1 MVHGSRLLLFNII
14 EALAMKID
22 CILFDLDSVLF
33 IPAAFLENT
42 LKLAVK
48 VMIENGLQADFDE
61 ALNKLKEIRAED
73 SNAGNHFD
81 RLCDYYNGRTDP
93 IIIASGVEKYWDCK
107 SGNMMAAPHAH
118 YVLGNLSQ
126 NYPLAIISNGRP
138 VKQAAKL
145 VRLGLSHFF
154 TRYDSDKGVS
164 ERFFYASDDPNIT
177 KPNPFLWE
185 KARQDMNFSFDQVI
199 MVGDRYWTDMLGAK
213 LLGMTTVKI
222 NQGEHHRE
230 TMAEA
235 YKLNKNK
242 ASLSGI
248 TKTREEI
255 LMAMEPDFIIENL
268 EELPVVVSKLEN

>member
-1 MVHGSRLLLFNII
+1 
-14 EALAMKID
+14 MKLQ

-48 VMIENGLQADFDE
+48 VMIENGLQADLDN
-61 ALNKLKEIRAED
+61 ALKKLKKIREED

-81 RLCDYYNGRTDP
+81 RLCEYFNGRIDP

-118 YVLGNLSQ
+118 YVLGSLSQ

-145 VRLGLSHFF
+145 VRLGLAHFF
-154 TRYDSDKGVS
+154 THYDHDKGVY
-164 ERFFYASDDPNIT
+164 ERFFYATDDPAMAKPSPYLWT
-177 KPNPFLWE
+177 KAL
-185 KARQDMNFSFDQVI
+185 QDLNFSFENAI

-213 LLGMTTVKI
+213 LLGMTTIKI
-222 NQGEHHRE
+222 NQGEHQHE
-230 TMAEA
+230 TLAEA
-235 YKLNKNK
+235 YEKNIDN
-242 ASLSGI
+242 AALSGI
-248 TKTREEI
+248 AASRDEI
-255 LMAMEPDFIIENL
+255 MVAMQPDFNIESL
-268 EELPVVVSKLEN
+268 EELPPIITQIKPG